1 MHFLEEEYIRVVR
14 KVVRKKRVRNLLPR
28 KVSRSTNSSSK
39 KIPPRFIKEFSLRSI
54 MSTNT
59 EKAENYIYQYTYS
72 EGMGSRTI
80 MIRDDAYELLK
91 SKKRA
96 DESFTDVIIRLGN
109 PPKKKL
115 TDCIGLWADI
125 PKEDLERIERNILNL
140 RKGSTKALLKKWEN

>member
-1 MHFLEEEYIRVVR
+1 
-14 KVVRKKRVRNLLPR
+14 
-28 KVSRSTNSSSK
+28 
-39 KIPPRFIKEFSLRSI
+39 